1 MYPGS
6 LKGLRFKAFLI
17 IIVGL
22 VSVTYAAAVPLSSPN
37 SMMARGSRPY
47 TGAAHSEQGTMEVN
61 FDGQDGEIVAEEL
74 MPTLEET
81 IRQTVRKL
89 ANDLKISVK
98 VKISG
103 NCVVA
108 HGSIPFTLTHGNYDR
123 GQILFL
129 QRSKDYQIWLY
140 SSYVDE
146 GIPARHEKFTVP
158 NNFVQ
163 FIPKFDNTKV
173 AGENPKLPSR
183 QSSSGLK

>member
-6 LKGLRFKAFLI
+6 PKGLRFKAFLI

-47 TGAAHSEQGTMEVN
+47 TGAAHPEQGTMEVN
-61 FDGQDGEIVAEEL
+61 FVGKDGKIVAEEL
-74 MPTLEET
+74 MPTLEKT
-81 IRQTVRKL
+81 IRQTVREL
-89 ANDLKISVK
+89 ANDPKMSVK

-108 HGSIPFTLTHGNYDR
+108 RGSIPFTLTHEDYDR

-146 GIPARHEKFTVP
+146 GIPARHETFTVP
-158 NNFVQ
+158 DNFVQ
-163 FIPKFDNTKV
+163 FMPKFDNTEV
-173 AGENPKLPSR
+173 AGENAKLPSG
-183 QSSSGLK
+183 QSSSSAP